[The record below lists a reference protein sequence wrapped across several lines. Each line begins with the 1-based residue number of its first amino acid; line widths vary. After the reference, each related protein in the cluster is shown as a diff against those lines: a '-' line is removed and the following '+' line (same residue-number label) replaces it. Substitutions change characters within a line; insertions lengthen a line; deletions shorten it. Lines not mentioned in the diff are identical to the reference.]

1 MEQLS
6 LPGAGGKI
14 TGKSFPPRRMSEM
27 RVRSVVLGVVSVM
40 LLSFAVGC
48 SKQEPPAPAAPAA
61 PAPPA
66 AAAPADPAADGRSVF
81 EAKCSV
87 CHPLDRATVRKET
100 RDKWVSIVKDM
111 QGRKADW
118 ISDAEAAK
126 IIEFLTAEYGK
137 K

>member
-1 MEQLS
+1 
-6 LPGAGGKI
+6 
-14 TGKSFPPRRMSEM
+14 M

-40 LLSFAVGC
+40 LLAFAVGC

-118 ISDAEAAK
+118 ISDADAAK
-126 IIEFLTAEYGK
+126 IVEFLTAEYGK